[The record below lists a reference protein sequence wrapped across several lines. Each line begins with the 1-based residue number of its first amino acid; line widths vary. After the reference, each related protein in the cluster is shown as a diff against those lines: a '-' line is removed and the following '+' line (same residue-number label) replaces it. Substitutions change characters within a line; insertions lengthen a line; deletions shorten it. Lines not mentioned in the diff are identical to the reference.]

1 LRLRTEFV
9 LLWACVP
16 AALTAQGRGRGGGRD
31 VDFFYGRWYQGNRA
45 STYEVRTDS
54 PLTGSL
60 THGFAL
66 QILVHDSLGR
76 RRAFYGAGWEAHAMR
91 RRAVVGPYAI
101 AGVTLGL
108 STDTAEQML
117 AAMWNLGAGVEW
129 RPLEWFTLGAEARY
143 RLEDR
148 GPRGFWRFGD
158 DARKGVSLALG
169 MSVALRGRGGGGGGG
184 GGDRA
189 PRAPRA
195 SLAPL
200 SAPMVITGSAADV
213 VRTALDAVGRPYQWG
228 GTAENGFDCSGLIQY
243 SYGRHGIR
251 LPRMSRDQA
260 TSGSE
265 VPPVV
270 DALRPGDILLFSARP
285 GGGVTHVGMYVGEQ
299 KFIHSS
305 NTGVKL
311 SRLEVHDPEGSWWL
325 ARWVGA
331 RRVMP

>member
-1 LRLRTEFV
+1 LRLRTELV
-9 LLWACVP
+9 LFGACLP
-16 AALTAQGRGRGGGRD
+16 TALGAQGRD
-31 VDFFYGRWYQGNRA
+31 LDFFYGRWYQGNRA
-45 STYEVRTDS
+45 ATYELRTDA

-76 RRAFYGAGWEAHAMR
+76 RRAFYGAGWEVHAMR
-91 RRAVVGPYAI
+91 RRALLGPYAI

-117 AAMWNLGAGVEW
+117 AALWNLGAGAEW
-129 RPLEWFTLGAEARY
+129 RPLDWFTLGVEARY

-169 MSVALRGRGGGGGGG
+169 MSLALRGRGGAGGGGG
-184 GGDRA
+184 RA
-189 PRAPRA
+189 ARTPRAALP
-195 SLAPL
+195 PL
-200 SAPMVITGSAADV
+200 SVPMVITGSASEV
-213 VRTALDAVGRPYQWG
+213 VRTALDALGRPYQWG

-260 TSGSE
+260 TSGAE

-305 NTGVKL
+305 STGVKL
-311 SRLEVHDPEGSWWL
+311 SRLEVHDTEGSWWL
-325 ARWVGA
+325 SRWVGA